1 MIGIG
6 LLAGAA
12 GTMALDVYTYAD
24 MLAQAR
30 PSSTVPST
38 VVQRLA
44 GGIGLTPLATGDEKA
59 TNRRSGAGA
68 LMGYGVGLGSGVGY
82 ALLRPYVRDWLP
94 WPIAGL
100 ILGAT
105 TLVVSE
111 GSATALG
118 ATDWSEWSAAEW
130 AANIIPRSLFG
141 LATAYVVER
150 LMDEEDLAG

>member
-6 LLAGAA
+6 LLGAAA

-68 LMGYGVGLGSGVGY
+68 LMGYGVALGS
-82 ALLRPYVRDWLP
+82 
-94 WPIAGL
+94 
-100 ILGAT
+100 
-105 TLVVSE
+105 VSDTRCC
-111 GSATALG
+111 GRTSGTG
-118 ATDWSEWSAAEW
+118 C
-130 AANIIPRSLFG
+130 PGRSRG
-141 LATAYVVER
+141 
-150 LMDEEDLAG
+150 

>member
-1 MIGIG
+1 M
-6 LLAGAA
+6 
-12 GTMALDVYTYAD
+12 
-24 MLAQAR
+24 
-30 PSSTVPST
+30 
-38 VVQRLA
+38 
-44 GGIGLTPLATGDEKA
+44 
-59 TNRRSGAGA
+59 
-68 LMGYGVGLGSGVGY
+68 
-82 ALLRPYVRDWLP
+82 RPYVRDWLP

-118 ATDWSEWSAAEW
+118 ATDWWEWSAAEW
-130 AANIIPRSLFG
+130 AADIIPRSLFG